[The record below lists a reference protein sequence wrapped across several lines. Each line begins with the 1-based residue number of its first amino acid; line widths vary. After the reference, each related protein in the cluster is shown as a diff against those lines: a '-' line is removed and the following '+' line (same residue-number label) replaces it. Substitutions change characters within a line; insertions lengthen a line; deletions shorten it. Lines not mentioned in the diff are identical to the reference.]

1 MYCQCILP
9 ITALKYKG
17 LWPRI
22 NRLFLSVSQPDTDRR
37 TEIYLAASKWS
48 TKLVKI
54 KSLKT
59 NIIGQIKGNEVIHFI
74 AIIYCIT
81 NYLKTVACNNHFIIY
96 HDFAGQDFGQSSAEL
111 VLQLH
116 VALTE
121 ITQNSACEWPLLGE
135 GRSKMVSQTS
145 NVLAGM
151 AGRQHLAGVINQT
164 PYMWPLNEMVSGESD
179 FSYGGAGLHKQD
191 FQETRQKL

>member
-1 MYCQCILP
+1 MCFVVQQCLEDSE
-9 ITALKYKG
+9 
-17 LWPRI
+17 
-22 NRLFLSVSQPDTDRR
+22 LFHSNCPLHCLSVKR
-37 TEIYLAASKWS
+37 
-48 TKLVKI
+48 
-54 KSLKT
+54 
-59 NIIGQIKGNEVIHFI
+59 
-74 AIIYCIT
+74 
-81 NYLKTVACNNHFIIY
+81 